1 MYALLSGTLPFDET
15 NMPSLIA
22 KVKTAKF
29 VIPYHLSPLATDL
42 IKKLLIVN
50 PMLRLS
56 LNEIFAHPWLSNGS
70 PIKPIP
76 RLKNLDIDERIFC
89 ELLKHPKFLEN
100 VKIQELK
107 ENILSGENFDLFTV
121 SYELKQYA
129 K

>member
-1 MYALLSGTLPFDET
+1 
-15 NMPSLIA
+15 
-22 KVKTAKF
+22 
-29 VIPYHLSPLATDL
+29 
-42 IKKLLIVN
+42 
-50 PMLRLS
+50 MLRLS